1 MRYRED
7 IVNYEPKAGDVQS
20 FDSVCLTG
28 TKCKATDHE
37 LHRKLHLQLGHSY
50 KSIGDWFTAREL
62 KESFLAN
69 AKLR

>member
-1 MRYRED
+1 MWYRED
-7 IVNYEPKAGDVQS
+7 IVNYEPKTGDVQS

-28 TKCKATDHE
+28 TKCKATDQ

-50 KSIGDWFTAREL
+50 KSIGDWFTAREGVL

-69 AKLR
+69 ASL